1 MPFPIAAAALM
12 AARTA
17 ATTAAAAAPGM
28 FKSGA
33 KKAFSA
39 GKQYAVSAGK
49 FAAEEAR
56 GLARNIVTNTTARAA
71 AKATNFLDAQKRRIY
86 ETATGSYYTNTRNG
100 NRNYRPRAVYE
111 NVVGT
116 RNVNKLNKPGYLTK
130 TYNNV
135 NRFY

>member
-1 MPFPIAAAALM
+1 MPFPVAAAALM

-17 ATTAAAAAPGM
+17 AAAAP
-28 FKSGA
+28 SLLRAGA
-33 KKAFSA
+33 KKAAVA
-39 GKQYAVSAGK
+39 GKQYAAAAGK
-49 FAAEEAR
+49 IAAEEAR
-56 GLARNIVTNTTARAA
+56 GLARNIATDATIRAA
-71 AKATNFLDAQKRRIY
+71 TKATNFLDAKKRRIY

-116 RNVNKLNKPGYLTK
+116 RNVNRLKKPGYLTK